1 MPTLHVLQGPDK
13 GRTYETLEE
22 TNIIGRCSDQIP
34 LSDNGSS
41 RQHAEVKPE
50 GSGWVLVDL
59 NSSNGTFLNGQ
70 RVVAPMTL
78 RDGDQIKI
86 ASTLLVFSSKNPTDT
101 APRPGEVIDPDGPG
115 MSGSSILA
123 AIESS
128 EESVILSA
136 TEASDAVAAW
146 NIVYQ
151 IAEMVGT
158 VESVDV
164 FLNRLADIIV
174 DHIVVDQLVLFIS
187 DDESTSLH
195 PRVVRSM
202 SGHQNPSGKIVAS
215 QTIIDHVMQKKEGVL
230 CANAQNDQR
239 FTDEDLQDSIHRYG
253 LRSVICVPILGRT
266 QLHGVLHLDCSMSH
280 HTYTQEQ
287 LRLAVAI
294 GRLAGMSIENA
305 RLLEERM
312 RTERLA
318 AAGETVAYLSH
329 HIRNILQGMQSGVD
343 VVEMSVKK
351 LPHGTI
357 VSGWALVRRNLDRI
371 YNLAL
376 NMLTFSKER
385 CPHIELD
392 QLNDVVTDAIELIQ
406 ARADEKSTKITID
419 LDELPPVPLDREGV
433 HQVAQNILRNAI
445 DAVDENHGRINVSTT
460 YDSANGTVVLSITDN
475 GPGIPSSELQKV
487 FNAFHSTKG
496 HGGTG
501 LGLAAAKKIVDELGG
516 DLAVTSEVGKGTTF
530 RLTLSIER
538 VELAPDGSHP

>member
-13 GRTYETLEE
+13 GRTYETFDES
-22 TNIIGRCSDQIP
+22 NIIGRCSDQIS

-41 RQHAEVKPE
+41 RQHAEIKPD
-50 GSGWVLVDL
+50 GDGWVLIDL
-59 NSSNGTFLNGQ
+59 KSSNGTYLNGQ
-70 RVVAPMTL
+70 RVLAPMSL

-86 ASTLLVFSSKNPTDT
+86 GGTLLVFSSKHPIDA
-101 APRPGEVIDPDGPG
+101 APRSDHVIDPDGPG

-136 TEASDAVAAW
+136 AEATDAVAAW

-158 VESVDV
+158 VESVDL

-187 DDESTSLH
+187 DDESASLH

-202 SGHQNPSGKIVAS
+202 RGRQNQPGKIVAS

-351 LPHGTI
+351 LPHETI

-392 QLNDVVTDAIELIQ
+392 QLNDVVTDAIELVRT
-406 ARADEKSTKITID
+406 RAEEKSTKITVD

-445 DAVDENHGRINVSTT
+445 EAVEEERGHINISTT
-460 YDSANGTVVLSITDN
+460 YDSTNGTVALSITDN
-475 GPGIPSSELQKV
+475 GPGIPASELQKV

-516 DLAVTSEVGKGTTF
+516 ELAVSSEVGKGTTF
-530 RLTLSIER
+530 RLTLSIDH
-538 VELAPDGSHP
+538 VELAPDATHP